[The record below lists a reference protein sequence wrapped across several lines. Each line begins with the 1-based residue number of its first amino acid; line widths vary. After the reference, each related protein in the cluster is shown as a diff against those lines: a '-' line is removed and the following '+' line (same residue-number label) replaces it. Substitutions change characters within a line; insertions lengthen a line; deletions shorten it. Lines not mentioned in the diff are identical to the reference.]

1 MKLNLDLLRQRA
13 QEIRQSLSALESY
26 RRLFREDF
34 ISNQQ
39 TADAAKHRLIVTIEA
54 AMSICA
60 HLVARLAHKTPD
72 SYAQCF
78 DILAASKVIPQELA
92 DRLGR
97 MARFRNLLVHGY
109 GQVDDGRVW
118 DILQQD
124 LGDLDAFLS
133 EINHTLLNEPQ

>member
-1 MKLNLDLLRQRA
+1 MRLNLDLLRQRA
-13 QEIRQSLSALESY
+13 QEIRQALDILERYRQLS
-26 RRLFREDF
+26 REEF

-39 TADAAKHRLIVTIEA
+39 ANDAAKYRLIVIIEA

-60 HLVARLAHKTPD
+60 HLAARLAHKTPD
-72 SYAQCF
+72 SYTQCF
-78 DILAASKVIPQELA
+78 EILASSKIIPRDLA
-92 DRLGR
+92 DCLGR

-109 GQVDDGRVW
+109 GQVDDSRVW

-133 EINHTLLNEPQ
+133 EISSILHRGPQ

>member
-1 MKLNLDLLRQRA
+1 MRLNLDLLRQRA
-13 QEIRQSLSALESY
+13 QEIRQALDILERYRQLS
-26 RRLFREDF
+26 REEF

-39 TADAAKHRLIVTIEA
+39 ANDAAKYRLIVIIEA

-60 HLVARLAHKTPD
+60 HLAARLAHKTPD

-78 DILAASKVIPQELA
+78 EILASSKIIPRDLA
-92 DRLGR
+92 DCLGR

-109 GQVDDGRVW
+109 GQVDDSRVW

-133 EINHTLLNEPQ
+133 EISSILHRGPQ